1 MNTNNLC
8 NIMGAAPTK
17 DVYVNRILENAYKEE
32 EVPLSKMNDAQ
43 IEKYVELIGR
53 CPRDECDEWIMVY
66 NGGNILR
73 YSYCKFIQWNIED
86 QIVSNITI
94 TRATFDEITFT
105 NYAFDNVTFEECVF
119 NDIILN
125 NTTFKNSRFIDCD
138 MDSSMVTDK
147 SCKVINNTES
157 EYDHYYARYD
167 CEDEDDEEDRYE
179 V

>member
-1 MNTNNLC
+1 
-8 NIMGAAPTK
+8 MGAAPTK

-43 IEKYVELIGR
+43 IEKYIGR
-53 CPRDECDEWIMVY
+53 CEELVMVY
-66 NGGNILR
+66 IGGDIIR

-86 QIVSNITI
+86 QTVSNITI

-105 NYAFDNVTFEECVF
+105 NYVFDNVTFEECVF
-119 NDIILN
+119 NDIVLN
-125 NTTFKNSRFIDCD
+125 NTTFKNSRFIDCE

-167 CEDEDDEEDRYE
+167 YEDEDDEEDRYE